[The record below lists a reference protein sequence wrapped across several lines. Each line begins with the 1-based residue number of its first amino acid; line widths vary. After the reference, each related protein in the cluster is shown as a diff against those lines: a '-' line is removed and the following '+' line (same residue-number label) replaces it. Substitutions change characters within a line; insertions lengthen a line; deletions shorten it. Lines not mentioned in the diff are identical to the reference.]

1 MPRLRLSVSVS
12 GSAIRLVKRYTLLR
26 QLLKLLNGR
35 NFRDSFPILTGGF
48 ENLLLA
54 EPNDI

>member
-35 NFRDSFPILTGGF
+35 NFRDSFPILTGSF
-48 ENLLLA
+48 ANLSLA
-54 EPNDI
+54 EADDI